1 MNNYKL
7 EVKDGVLETM
17 AAFLRGLLERGIV
30 DALLVPVR
38 TPTGDNVVQTLITDP
53 AMLEDVDPTAPVLP
67 VNSAKLVSDLTATG
81 AVGRLGAVLRSCE
94 VRALIEL
101 VKLKQASL
109 DNVVL
114 IGVDCL
120 GTYEMNDY
128 AELAASG
135 NGNPSTGPWSFGTCP
150 GPFVLGP
157 KDQGRQVQGPGTKGS
172 GHRLSTD
179 LLAQAK
185 EGHIAPHEGHQFRV
199 ACQMCEYLV
208 HQGVDLALGLIG
220 LDTAREILITASD
233 ELAEKLDLSP
243 AEVPAARQEAVDGL
257 VAERTAE
264 RDRRFAEIRQRVV
277 DMPSLLAEF
286 SRCIRCHNCMVAC
299 PVCYCKECIFH
310 TATFDHAS
318 AQYFRWATRK
328 GSIRMPTDTL
338 IFQLTRLNHMA
349 TSCVGCGMC
358 ESACPNDLPVATIF
372 RAVGEKVQALF
383 DYVPGRSLEEELPV
397 ATFREDEL
405 TSLGERE

>member
-1 MNNYKL
+1 VPIKGDSQDMNTDYRL
-7 EVKDGVLETM
+7 EVKGGALETM
-17 AAFLRGLLERGIV
+17 TAFLRGLLEKEIV
-30 DALLVPVR
+30 DALLVPMH
-38 TPTGDNVVQTLITDP
+38 TPAGDNVVQTLFTDP
-53 AMLEDVDPTAPVLP
+53 TRLENVDPIAPVLP
-67 VNSAKLVSDLTATG
+67 VNSARLVSDLTETG

-94 VRALIEL
+94 IRALIEL

-128 AELAASG
+128 AELAAGS
-135 NGNPSTGPWSFGTCP
+135 NG
-150 GPFVLGP
+150 
-157 KDQGRQVQGPGTKGS
+157 Q
-172 GHRLSTD
+172 LSAG
-179 LLAQAK
+179 LLSQAK
-185 EGHIAPHEGHQFRV
+185 EGRLAPSEGHQFRV
-199 ACQMCEYLV
+199 ACQMCEYPV
-208 HQGVDLALGLIG
+208 PQGVNLTVGLIG
-220 LDTAREILITASD
+220 VDTASEILITTSD
-233 ELAEKLDLSP
+233 ELAEQLELSREAGLP
-243 AEVPAARQEAVDGL
+243 PRVGGDRGGAVDRL

-264 RDRRFAEIRQRVV
+264 RDRRFAEFRQRVS

-299 PVCYCKECIFH
+299 PICYCKECIFR

-318 AQYFRWATRK
+318 AQYFRWANRR

>member
-1 MNNYKL
+1 MNSNYTL
-7 EVKDGVLETM
+7 EVKGGALEMMTV
-17 AAFLRGLLERGIV
+17 FLRGLLEKGIV
-30 DALLVPVR
+30 DALLVPR
-38 TPTGDNVVQTLITDP
+38 HTPAGDNVVQTLFTDP
-53 AMLEDVDPTAPVLP
+53 TKLENIDPIAPVLP

-81 AVGRLGAVLRSCE
+81 VVGRLGAVLRSCE

-101 VKLKQASL
+101 VKLQQASL

-128 AELAASG
+128 AELAASS
-135 NGNPSTGPWSFGTCP
+135 NGN
-150 GPFVLGP
+150 
-157 KDQGRQVQGPGTKGS
+157 
-172 GHRLSTD
+172 LSTD

-185 EGHIAPHEGHQFRV
+185 EGHLAPHEGHQFRV
-199 ACQMCEYLV
+199 ACQMCEYPV
-208 HQGVDLALGLIG
+208 PQGVDLALSLIG
-220 LDTAREILITASD
+220 VDTTSEILITASD
-233 ELAEKLDLSP
+233 ELAEKLELSP

-257 VAERTAE
+257 VTARTAE
-264 RDRRFAEIRQRVV
+264 RDRRFAEFRQRVA

-299 PVCYCKECIFH
+299 PICYCKECIFR

-318 AQYFRWATRK
+318 AQYFRWANRK
-328 GSIRMPTDTL
+328 GAIRMPTDTL

>member
-1 MNNYKL
+1 MNSSYRL
-7 EVKDGVLETM
+7 EVQDSALETM
-17 AAFLRGLLERGIV
+17 ASFLRGLLEKGIV
-30 DALLVPVR
+30 DALLVPRR
-38 TPTGDNVVQTLITDP
+38 TPAGDNVVQTLFTDP
-53 AMLEDVDPTAPVLP
+53 AKLEGIDPVAPVLP
-67 VNSAKLVSDLTATG
+67 VNSAKLVSDLTETG

-128 AELAASG
+128 AELAAGG
-135 NGNPSTGPWSFGTCP
+135 NG
-150 GPFVLGP
+150 
-157 KDQGRQVQGPGTKGS
+157 D
-172 GHRLSTD
+172 LSTN
-179 LLAQAK
+179 LLARAK
-185 EGHIAPHEGHQFRV
+185 EGQFAPHDGHQFRV
-199 ACQMCEYLV
+199 ACQMCEYPV
-208 HQGVDLALGLIG
+208 PQGVDLALGLIG
-220 LDTAREILITASD
+220 LDTSSEILITASD
-233 ELAEKLDLSP
+233 ELAEKLELSQT
-243 AEVPAARQEAVDGL
+243 EVPTARQEAVDGL
-257 VAERTAE
+257 VAARTVE
-264 RDRRFAEIRQRVV
+264 RDRRFAEFRQRVA

-299 PVCYCKECIFH
+299 PICYCKECIFR

-318 AQYFRWATRK
+318 AQYFRWANRK
-328 GSIRMPTDTL
+328 GAIRMPTDTL

-372 RAVGEKVQALF
+372 RTVGERVQALF
-383 DYVPGRSLEEELPV
+383 DYVPGRSLEDELPL